1 LEEKMR
7 HDERPGIVEMIREL
21 SDRVAEL
28 GFGDEALG
36 DDALTEVGHE
46 LKKDRPAAV
55 PRRVDVDQR
64 VHSDVDEA
72 SGAKQSPS
80 FRLLRNKRRRDQPS
94 IAALFNPR
102 VGGVRWA
109 VEQPLTG
116 PGATVL
122 NPRPGSAR

>member
-1 LEEKMR
+1 MR

-80 FRLLRNKRRRDQPS
+80 FRLLRNDGVTSRASPRSSIRGSVASAGPS
-94 IAALFNPR
+94 SGRSLAPAPR
-102 VGGVRWA
+102 C
-109 VEQPLTG
+109 
-116 PGATVL
+116 
-122 NPRPGSAR
+122 